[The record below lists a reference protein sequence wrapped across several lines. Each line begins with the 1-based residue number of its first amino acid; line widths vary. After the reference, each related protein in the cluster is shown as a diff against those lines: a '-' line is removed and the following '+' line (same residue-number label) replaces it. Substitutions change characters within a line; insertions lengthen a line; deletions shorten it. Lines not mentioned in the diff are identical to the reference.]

1 MDENIIYDEYNIE
14 FKITKELSRGG
25 QGVVFRTTDENILIK
40 IEFEKET
47 ESNNDESKKKILKR
61 S

>member
-1 MDENIIYDEYNIE
+1 MDGNIIYDEYNIE

-40 IEFEKET
+40 IEFEKEI
-47 ESNNDESKKKILKR
+47 ESNNDESKKKY
-61 S
+61 